1 MSPKNDGGFAGLAEL
16 AVALLLLGLLLPLLG
31 VGLDG
36 TWRLFTTLNGRAA
49 ASTEGIVL
57 LSAAEAQLQG
67 AQPLG
72 YCASPSGAGVAGPAA
87 AVGVPMAA
95 CSSTALGPVPPD
107 GAADWS
113 SLVSSLPVPS
123 VSSCGTAELGP
134 GALVAAT
141 ATCIGFFSYDG
152 EASGSSASTSTS
164 TSAGALSDT
173 GPFTPPELTYLWRCA
188 GPCPSAGGAR
198 ALWLTSYAPTGGY
211 TNAGCPSATAAC
223 SDPDWA
229 TATVAQQYVGTLS
242 ADAGAVFS
250 YRDASGVA
258 VAADDGLTPP
268 AIPPPALP
276 TVELVS
282 VSADVSVARGA
293 TVSAST
299 SVALTGNVFESSTNG
314 NG

>member
-1 MSPKNDGGFAGLAEL
+1 MSRNFEAGFAGLAEL

-36 TWRLFTTLNGRAA
+36 TWKLFSTLNGRAV

-57 LSAAEAQLQG
+57 LSAAEAELQG

-72 YCASPSGAGVAGPAA
+72 YCATPSDAGVTGPAA
-87 AVGVPMAA
+87 AIEVPMTS
-95 CSSTALGPVPPD
+95 CSSTALGAVPPD

-113 SLVSSLPVPS
+113 SFVSPLPVPS
-123 VSSCGTAELGP
+123 ASSCGAAELGP

-152 EASGSSASTSTS
+152 ELSGSSSASI
-164 TSAGALSDT
+164 GALSET
-173 GPFTPPELTYLWRCA
+173 GPFTPPELTYLWRCV
-188 GPCPSAGGAR
+188 GPCPGSGGTR
-198 ALWLTSYAPTGGY
+198 ALWLTSYAPSGGY
-211 TNAGCPSATAAC
+211 TNAGCPSATAGC

-229 TATVAQQYVGTLS
+229 TATIAQRYVGTLAAVGGS
-242 ADAGAVFS
+242 VFS
-250 YRDASGVA
+250 YRDASGAPVA
-258 VAADDGLTPP
+258 VDDGLTPP
-268 AIPPPALP
+268 TLPASALP

-282 VSADVSVARGA
+282 VSAAVSVAGGA
-293 TVSAST
+293 TTSPST
-299 SVALTGNVFESSTNG
+299 SVALTGNVFQSSTNG